1 MSRFLYSTVAFVIF
15 VYTSFYVIG
24 MGLGFVEQQ
33 SFIRSRTEYVTRV
46 TEADPESLGVGGA
59 AKSARLTQYEQD
71 FKGVFP
77 TLRITTE
84 LTEDRDGDGEVSYG
98 DIVTVTFD
106 AYGKGAFG
114 FRKSQKLMTEQ
125 GVDSNL
131 PRYKSVM
138 PIMIHNR

>member
-1 MSRFLYSTVAFVIF
+1 MSRFLYTTVAFVFF
-15 VYTSFYVIG
+15 VYTSFFVIG

-33 SFIRSRTEYVTRV
+33 SFIRSRSEYVTRV
-46 TEADPESLGVGGA
+46 TEADPESLGVGGG
-59 AKSARLTQYEQD
+59 ARSEKLVQYEED

-106 AYGKGAFG
+106 AYGKGSFG

-138 PIMIHNR
+138 PVMIHNR